1 MIRHRGKALLRQVC
15 LAELRAVVFLL
26 LKKRNIHSGFVRG
39 PQDATGAYAPLR
51 RIVRYNRSAMND
63 TVGAANGRKIIHVD
77 MDAFYASVEQRDHP
91 DLRGKPVVV
100 GGAPN
105 RRGVVAACSYEARA
119 FGIRSAMSSTRAA
132 RLCPQA
138 VFLKPR
144 FAEYRRISAQIMA
157 VFKKFTAVVEPL
169 SLDEAYLDVSACDQF
184 QGSATR
190 IAQAVKA
197 EVRRA
202 TGLTASAGVSYNKF
216 LAKAASAM
224 DKPDG
229 LYVIT
234 PAAGADFVA
243 RLPISRFFGVGKA
256 TEARMK
262 ALGVAD
268 GADLRRLS
276 LAELRRHFGKIGE
289 YFYHVARGIDR
300 RPVRARRERKSVSNE
315 VTFLEDLSDT
325 ETMLRRLC
333 ELAEETLRIMERK
346 QLLGRTLTIK
356 VKYADF
362 QQVTRSRTLAEPIV
376 DVAAIEPVLAELLAK
391 TEAGARRVRLLG
403 AGVSNL
409 QPAARPQEVRQAS
422 LL

>member
-1 MIRHRGKALLRQVC
+1 MKNTA
-15 LAELRAVVFLL
+15 
-26 LKKRNIHSGFVRG
+26 
-39 PQDATGAYAPLR
+39 GAG
-51 RIVRYNRSAMND
+51 D
-63 TVGAANGRKIIHVD
+63 GRKIIHVD

-91 DLRGKPVVV
+91 EHRGKPVVV

-105 RRGVVAACSYEARA
+105 RRGVVAACSYEARK
-119 FGIRSAMSSTRAA
+119 FGIHSAMSSTRAA

-157 VFKKFTAVVEPL
+157 IFNNFTEVVEPL
-169 SLDEAYLDVSACDQF
+169 SLDEAYLDVSDCDQF
-184 QGSATR
+184 QRSATR

-197 EVRRA
+197 EVRQA

-224 DKPDG
+224 NKPDG

-243 RLPISRFFGVGKA
+243 RLPIGRFFGVGKA

-262 ALGVAD
+262 ALGVAA

-276 LAELRRHFGKIGE
+276 LAELRRHFGKLGE
-289 YFYHVARGIDR
+289 YFYHVARGVDQ

-315 VTFLEDLSDT
+315 VTFPEDLSDT
-325 ETMLRRLC
+325 GTMLRRLC
-333 ELAEETLRIMERK
+333 ELAGETLRVMERK
-346 QLLGRTLTIK
+346 KLLGRTLTIK

-362 QQVTRSRTLAEPIV
+362 QQVTRSRTLAEPIA
-376 DVAAIEPVLAELLAK
+376 DVAAIEPILAELLAK

-409 QPAARPQEVRQAS
+409 RPAGRPQEVRQAS